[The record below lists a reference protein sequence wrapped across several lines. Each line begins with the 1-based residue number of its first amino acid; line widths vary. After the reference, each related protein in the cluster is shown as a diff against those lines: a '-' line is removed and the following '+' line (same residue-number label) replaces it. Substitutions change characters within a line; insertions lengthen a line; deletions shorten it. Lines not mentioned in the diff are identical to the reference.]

1 MDKIRILHRTDVM
14 TRKRKEYIIAM
25 LFILPSLAG
34 ITVFYIVP
42 YIICFVKSLY
52 VGNTFVGIQN
62 YIQLFQNNT
71 FLLALKNTAVFTVAA
86 IPLLMVISFLIA
98 LFLNSFKKISSFF
111 RSALLIPVVVPVAS
125 LICVWQVVFDDY
137 GAINGVLNFFGFNT
151 IEFFNSEWSMA
162 MIIFIYIWK
171 YCGFCV
177 ILFTA
182 GLANVPQSLYEGARL
197 DGANSFKLVTKI
209 TIPMIM
215 PTTFFVFL
223 MELIYSFKIFREV
236 FALFGD
242 YPNSNFYFLQ
252 NFINNNYYNLNYPR
266 LSSASIILSAFMI
279 IVLLAFFIFE
289 RKHSFAELRAVK

>member
-1 MDKIRILHRTDVM
+1 M
-14 TRKRKEYIIAM
+14 TRKRKEYLIAA

-34 ITVFYIVP
+34 IAVFYIVP

-52 VGNTFVGIQN
+52 VGNSFVGIKN

-71 FLLALKNTAVFTVAA
+71 FLLALRNTAVFTVAA

-111 RSALLIPVVVPVAS
+111 RSALLIPVVVPIAS
-125 LICVWQVVFDDY
+125 LVCVWQVLFDDY
-137 GAINGVLNFFGFNT
+137 GAINGLLNSLGFNT
-151 IEFFNSEWSMA
+151 VEFFNSEFSMV
-162 MIIFIYIWK
+162 MIILIYVWK

-182 GLANVPQSLYEGARL
+182 GLANVPQSLYESARL
-197 DGANSFKLVTKI
+197 DGANSFKLVTKV
-209 TIPMIM
+209 TIPMIT

-242 YPNSNFYFLQ
+242 YPNTNVYFLQ

-266 LSSASIILSAFMI
+266 LSSASIILSVFL
-279 IVLLAFFIFE
+279 IVILLAFFIFE
-289 RKHSFAELRAVK
+289 RRHSFAE

>member
-98 LFLNSFKKISSFF
+98 LFLNSFNKI
-111 RSALLIPVVVPVAS
+111 
-125 LICVWQVVFDDY
+125 
-137 GAINGVLNFFGFNT
+137 
-151 IEFFNSEWSMA
+151 
-162 MIIFIYIWK
+162 
-171 YCGFCV
+171 
-177 ILFTA
+177 
-182 GLANVPQSLYEGARL
+182 
-197 DGANSFKLVTKI
+197 
-209 TIPMIM
+209 
-215 PTTFFVFL
+215 
-223 MELIYSFKIFREV
+223 
-236 FALFGD
+236 
-242 YPNSNFYFLQ
+242 
-252 NFINNNYYNLNYPR
+252 
-266 LSSASIILSAFMI
+266 
-279 IVLLAFFIFE
+279 
-289 RKHSFAELRAVK
+289 

>member
-1 MDKIRILHRTDVM
+1 MKRKLL
-14 TRKRKEYIIAM
+14 TRKRKEHIAVY
-25 LFILPSLAG
+25 LFILPSFLG
-34 ITVFYIVP
+34 IAVFYVVP
-42 YIICFVKSLY
+42 YIICFIKSLY
-52 VGNTFVGIQN
+52 VGNTFVGIEN

-71 FLLALKNTAVFTVAA
+71 FLLALKNTAIFTITA
-86 IPLLMVISFLIA
+86 IPLLMIISFLVA

-111 RSALLIPVVVPVAS
+111 RSALLIPVVVPTAS
-125 LICVWQVVFDDY
+125 LICVWQLLFDDY
-137 GAINGVLNFFGFNT
+137 GAVNGFLQSIGFDTVQFFS
-151 IEFFNSEWSMA
+151 SEWSMV
-162 MIIFIYIWK
+162 MIIIIYIWK

-182 GLANVPQSLYEGARL
+182 GLANVSQTLYESARL
-197 DGANSFKLVTKI
+197 DGAGSFQIVTRI
-209 TIPMIM
+209 TIPMIT

-242 YPNSNFYFLQ
+242 YPNSNVYFLQ

-289 RKHSFAELRAVK
+289 RKHSFAE